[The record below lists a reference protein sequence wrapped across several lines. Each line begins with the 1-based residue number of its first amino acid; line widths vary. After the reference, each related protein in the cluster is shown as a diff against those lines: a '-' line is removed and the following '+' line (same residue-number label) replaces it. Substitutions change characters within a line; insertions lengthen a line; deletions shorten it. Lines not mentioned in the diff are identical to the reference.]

1 MTLTIVLSL
10 TLSLA
15 LSSAPQASA
24 PTTADPDVSA
34 TVSRLLGSAHH
45 PMLRWSGI
53 GDVSRDLWTLYDGEP
68 DRLLWFEGTRP
79 LPTIEGALAAIAD
92 ARAYGLDA
100 DDYDAATLQVHWA
113 ALRARPASPAQ
124 RAQFDVALSAVVA
137 RVLTAVHL
145 GRVDPDVLQWKYA
158 GPHKRIDRVG
168 LLREARLGRG
178 LGDVL
183 RGLEPTVS
191 HYVRAR
197 AALATYRQLAEAGEP
212 ALVPALPQGQRK
224 LVPGQT
230 WSGVPQLAAR
240 LRAVGDLVAETPAAS
255 THYTGAIVD
264 AVKRFQTRH
273 GLESDGVI
281 GGGTLKAI
289 NVSLAVRVRQIEL
302 AMERMRWLP
311 QLSDQ
316 RNIFVN
322 VANFRL
328 WASDPVANDD
338 PLRMN
343 VVVGQSLDH
352 ETPLFIERLEYIV
365 FRPFWNPPRGI
376 LLDEILPKARRD
388 PGYMARHQ
396 YEIVATGADDA
407 PALPT
412 SAENLEKVRA
422 GRLVL
427 RQRPGTS
434 NSLGLAKFIFPND
447 ENVYMHGTPTRGT
460 FARAR
465 RDASHGCIRLEDPA
479 ALAAWVLRDQ
489 PEWTRARIDQAMAGN
504 RPVRVSLR
512 QPMTV
517 VLFYDTVH
525 VSRQGVVFFMD
536 DIYGHDAELDAALR
550 RGYPYPAV
558 RDTAPLANASR

>member
-1 MTLTIVLSL
+1 MTLTFLLSL

-15 LSSAPQASA
+15 LPAPQVPA

-34 TVSRLLGSAHH
+34 TVNRLLGSAEH
-45 PMLRWSGI
+45 PALRWRAI
-53 GDVSRDLWTLYDGEP
+53 GDVTRDLWTLYDGEP
-68 DRLLWFEGTRP
+68 DRLVWFEGTRP
-79 LPTIEGALAAIAD
+79 LPTIEGALAAIGEAGV
-92 ARAYGLDA
+92 YGLDV
-100 DDYDAATLQVHWA
+100 DDYDAATLQVLWA
-113 ALRARPASPAQ
+113 DLRARPALPAQ
-124 RAQFDVALSAVVA
+124 RAQFDVALSAAAA
-137 RVLTAVHL
+137 RLLTAVHL
-145 GRVDPDVLQWKYA
+145 GRVDPDVLRWKYA
-158 GPHKRIDRVG
+158 GPHKRIDRIA
-168 LLREARLGRG
+168 LLRDARLGRG

-197 AALATYRQLAEAGEP
+197 AALATYRQLADAGEP
-212 ALVPALPQGQRK
+212 AAAPALPPGQRK
-224 LVPGQT
+224 LVPGQAWT
-230 WSGVPQLAAR
+230 GVPQLAAR
-240 LRAVGDLVAETPAAS
+240 LRAVGDLVAETPGAS
-255 THYTGAIVD
+255 TQYTGPLVD

-281 GGGTLKAI
+281 GAGTLKAI
-289 NVSLAVRVRQIEL
+289 NVPLAARVRQIEL

-311 QLSDQ
+311 LLTDQ
-316 RNIFVN
+316 RNVFVN

-328 WASDPVANDD
+328 WASDPLGKGD

-343 VVVGQSLDH
+343 VVVGKSLDH
-352 ETPLFIERLEYIV
+352 ETPIFIERLEYIV
-365 FRPFWNPPRGI
+365 FRPFWNPPRSI
-376 LLDEILPKARRD
+376 LLDEILPKARKD

-396 YEIVATGADDA
+396 YEIVASGADDA
-407 PALPT
+407 PALP
-412 SAENLEKVRA
+412 SSVENLDKVTA
-422 GRLVL
+422 GRLFL

-489 PEWTRARIDQAMAGN
+489 PEWTRARIDQAMAGDV
-504 RPVRVSLR
+504 PVRVSLR
-512 QPMTV
+512 EPMTV

-536 DIYGHDAELDAALR
+536 DIYGHDAELDVALR
-550 RGYPYPAV
+550 RGYPYPSL
-558 RDTAPLANASR
+558 RDTAPLATR